1 MPTTPAHWLWI
12 ALAVFLQGMNKGGLP
27 AGVVALPLLVLIW
40 PDQTQPARQAV
51 GFLLP
56 LLCVMDLFAMA
67 LYRRHVL
74 WRRIVPLLPGV
85 LLGVALASALVL
97 SDSSRWIDVSDRV
110 LRALIGILGLLFVLY
125 RAFAV
130 LLLGRIGPADH
141 PSRRRTAACGLLAG
155 ITSTLAH
162 AAGPVMQMYY
172 LPQRLPKMNYAAT
185 LAGFFTVT
193 NLLKVPFFVLHDRI
207 TPTTLRL
214 NLWMLPVIPFGVL
227 TGYRLVRRLD
237 PRHYTAVIYALLAGA
252 SAVLTLQS
260 FGVL

>member
-1 MPTTPAHWLWI
+1 MPTTVAQWAWI
-12 ALAVFLQGMNKGGLP
+12 ALAVFLQGMSKGGLP

-40 PDQTQPARQAV
+40 PDQAQPARQAV

-56 LLCVMDLFAMA
+56 LLCVMDWVAMA

-74 WRRIVPLLPGV
+74 WRRITPLLPGV

-97 SDSSRWIDVSDRV
+97 SDNGLWVDGSDRV

-125 RAFAV
+125 RVLAAV
-130 LLLGRIGPADH
+130 LLRRIADA
-141 PSRRRTAACGLLAG
+141 PPGRRRTAICGLLAG

-185 LAGFFTVT
+185 IAGFFAVT
-193 NLLKVPFFVLHDRI
+193 NLLKVPFFVLHNRI
-207 TPTTLRL
+207 TPATLRL
-214 NLWMLPVIPFGVL
+214 NLWMLPVIPLGVL
-227 TGYRLVRRLD
+227 TGYRLVRWLD
-237 PRHYTAVIYALLAGA
+237 PRHYTTVIYILLGGA
-252 SAVLTLQS
+252 STILTLQA
-260 FGVL
+260 FGWL